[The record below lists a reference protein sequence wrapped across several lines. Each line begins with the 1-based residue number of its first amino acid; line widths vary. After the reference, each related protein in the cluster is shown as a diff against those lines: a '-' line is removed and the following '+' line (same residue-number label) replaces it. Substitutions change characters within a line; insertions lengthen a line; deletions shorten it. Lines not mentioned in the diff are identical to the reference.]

1 LLCEKLLHAF
11 LPVIQKNSIKSCA
24 NFSEL
29 TGWHTR
35 ASKLRQMLHLSKE
48 PYMNVLF
55 LKKKWCRLL
64 QGKKIF
70 MYFGNDLR
78 KKRSIMKKTFILIT
92 TVLASVLYANKGFS
106 QSSELVNVYS
116 WYNTEDKNFVTVVEG
131 EYQDGQ
137 LLNWNW
143 KDKKLMF
150 VAYRNPGADRVA
162 VYSWFNPVTK
172 DQVSIAEDEYTD
184 DQMLK
189 MGYTGKK
196 LQFYALTR
204 RGPNTLAIYR
214 WCKGTDWVTVP
225 EEGNTDAYIKK
236 SYKHKTYQYFGIARS
251 VDAIVYDQL

>member
-1 LLCEKLLHAF
+1 MTDRLARKGTKATPNAAFEQGTIYDYPVFEKKKAQA
-11 LPVIQKNSIKSCA
+11 IARQKNFYVFWKR
-24 NFSEL
+24 F
-29 TGWHTR
+29 
-35 ASKLRQMLHLSKE
+35 
-48 PYMNVLF
+48 
-55 LKKKWCRLL
+55 
-64 QGKKIF
+64 
-70 MYFGNDLR
+70 R
-78 KKRSIMKKTFILIT
+78 KKHSIMKKTFILIT

-137 LLNWNW
+137 LLNWKW

-162 VYSWFNPVTK
+162 VYSWMNPVTK

-214 WCKGTDWVTVP
+214 WHRGTDWVTVP

-236 SYKHKTYQYFGIARS
+236 SYKRKTYQYYGVARS
-251 VDAIVYDQL
+251 SDAVVYDQL